1 MKGHAIPAVIR
12 MTTKRQSP
20 KRNPGWRVI
29 DLRGLTASER
39 QLGAVVKLGW
49 GRRYTVTAMDQK
61 TATLEPV

>member
-1 MKGHAIPAVIR
+1 MPKS
-12 MTTKRQSP
+12 RQSP
-20 KRNPGWRVI
+20 KRKPGWRVI

-49 GRRYTVTAMDQK
+49 GRRYTVTAIHEK

>member
-1 MKGHAIPAVIR
+1 